1 MRGHGQGYDLQ
12 SMEVL
17 CYSARFIPPFAQ
29 VLSTYEGYA
38 ADSLNKL
45 KAIDPACRIPAAVA
59 NELAIRQ
66 VADTGDPDLG
76 LKAARAMQL
85 GRAGPLDYAIHSAAT
100 VRQSA
105 AVAEKYIRAYSDV
118 LNVRVDHESSRAVMK
133 LEMSAPTPRPILD
146 FTMAAWYHIHIRAA
160 LADAPKIECWFSHP
174 KPSDTSEYE
183 RAFES
188 AGLRFSAP
196 SCGFAFDNEYLEA
209 PLPCADAT
217 LHALLCEHVQLT
229 LNQTIQQP
237 TLSGRVREI
246 ASRELL
252 EGNATVFTVAR
263 ELKMSPRTLA
273 RRLERE
279 GTTFSALLD
288 GLRQELAL
296 RYVSHPELAFTE
308 IAFRL
313 GFSHV
318 EAFYRAFRRWTGQ
331 TPLGYRRASRS

>member
-1 MRGHGQGYDLQ
+1 MDP
-12 SMEVL
+12 MEVL

-29 VLSTYEGYA
+29 VLSTYERFA
-38 ADSLNKL
+38 PESLSKL
-45 KAIDPACRIPAAVA
+45 KAIDPTCRIPAAVA
-59 NELAIRQ
+59 NELAVRQ
-66 VADTGDPDLG
+66 VAETGDPDLG
-76 LKAARAMQL
+76 LKAARAMPL

-105 AVAEKYIRAYSDV
+105 TVADRYIRAYSDV
-118 LNVRVDHESSRAVMK
+118 LNVRLEQEDAQAVVK
-133 LEMSAPTPRPILD
+133 LDMSTPVPRPIID
-146 FTMAAWYHIHIRAA
+146 FTMGAWYANHIRAP
-160 LADAPKIECWFSHP
+160 LAGAPKVECRFSHP
-174 KPSDTSEYE
+174 KPANTAEYE
-183 RAFES
+183 RAFEGAS
-188 AGLRFSAP
+188 LRFSAP
-196 SCGFAFDNEYLEA
+196 SCGFAFDGEYLEA

-229 LNQTIQQP
+229 LNQRIQQP

-252 EGNATVFTVAR
+252 DGDPTVFTVAR
-263 ELKMSPRTLA
+263 ELKMSARTLA

-331 TPLGYRRASRS
+331 TPLGYRRGHRG

>member
-1 MRGHGQGYDLQ
+1 
-12 SMEVL
+12 MEVL

-29 VLSTYEGYA
+29 VLSTYDGFA
-38 ADSLNKL
+38 PDALNKL

-59 NELAIRQ
+59 NELAVRQ
-66 VADTGDPDLG
+66 VAETGDPDLG
-76 LKAARAMQL
+76 LKAARVMPL

-105 AVAEKYIRAYSDV
+105 AVAERYIRAYSDV
-118 LNVRVDHESSRAVMK
+118 LNVRVDHDDSRAVVK
-133 LEMSAPTPRPILD
+133 LEMSQATPRPILD
-146 FTMAAWYHIHIRAA
+146 FTMGAWYANHIRTP
-160 LADAPKIECWFSHP
+160 LAGGPEVECWFAHAAP
-174 KPSDTSEYE
+174 TDTAEYE
-183 RAFES
+183 RAFEGAS
-188 AGLRFSAP
+188 LRFSAP
-196 SCGFAFDNEYLEA
+196 SYGFAFDDEFLEA
-209 PLPCADAT
+209 PLPCADAA

-229 LNQTIQQP
+229 LNQTTQHP
-237 TLSGRVREI
+237 TLSARVREI

-252 EGNATVFTVAR
+252 EGDPSVFTVAR
-263 ELKMSPRTLA
+263 ELKMSARTLA

-296 RYVSHPELAFTE
+296 RYLSHPELGFTE

-318 EAFYRAFRRWTGQ
+318 EAFYRAFRRWTGR
-331 TPLGYRRASRS
+331 TPLTYRRAQSA